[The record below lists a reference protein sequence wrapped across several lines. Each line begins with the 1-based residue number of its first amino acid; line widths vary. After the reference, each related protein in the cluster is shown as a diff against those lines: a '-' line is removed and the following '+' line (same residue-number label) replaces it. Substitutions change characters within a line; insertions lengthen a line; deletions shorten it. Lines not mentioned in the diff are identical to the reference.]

1 MIKTSISNAQTSNRN
16 SLMHFKKY
24 AAFTLIELLVVI
36 AIIAILAAM
45 LLPALSAAKQKAQTI
60 QCLNNLKQWGLGFTM
75 YAQDNN
81 ELVPEEGDTS
91 SPINNTPPPSSTATD
106 NYHFAWYNCV
116 APTISQQ
123 PLVNLYGASGNTF
136 NPPLPSSKSIYSCPA
151 ATDPKV
157 SLGYQDPL
165 KVAKA
170 FFMYGENARLCVN
183 YSSRHNSPYPPQTKL
198 TTIVKPSNTVFLAE
212 VDGNSVDAAGNPTA
226 GPSQSNVTA
235 YYSFAR
241 HSKNK
246 LANLAMCDGSS
257 ISARTNAFWETQGMA
272 NGTPNNN
279 GQTEWATDREIYWYP
294 SPTTPN

>member
-1 MIKTSISNAQTSNRN
+1 MIKTSIPKVQTAKRN
-16 SLMHFKKY
+16 SSMHFKKY

-81 ELVPEEGDTS
+81 EAVPEEGNTS
-91 SPINNTPPPSSTATD
+91 AAINDAGSATATD
-106 NYHFAWYNCV
+106 NYHYAWYNCV

-123 PLVNLYGASGNTF
+123 PLVNLYGASGNNF
-136 NPPLPSSKSIYSCPA
+136 NPPLPSSKSIYSCPG

-165 KVAKA
+165 KVSKA
-170 FFMYGENARLCVN
+170 YFMYGENSRLCVN
-183 YSSRHNSPYPPQTKL
+183 FSSRHNPPYPSQTKL
-198 TTIVKPSNTVFLAE
+198 TTILKPSNTIFLAE
-212 VDGNSVDAAGNPTA
+212 VNGNSVDASGNGTA

-241 HSKNK
+241 HSR
-246 LANLAMCDGSS
+246 NLIGNFSMCDGSS
-257 ISARTNAFWETQGMA
+257 ISAKTNAFWESQGMA
-272 NGTPNNN
+272 DGTPNSN
-279 GQTEWATDREIYWYP
+279 GQAEWATDRQMYWYP